1 MFDTDVHM
9 VRSLQA
15 LGNVSLIL
23 QLDIYAK
30 WTVMTL
36 RDSINIL
43 GWTAII
49 TYKWQPVLNWKLSN
63 NVQNKP
69 TEALFSLL

>member
-43 GWTAII
+43 GWTAVI
-49 TYKWQPVLNWKLSN
+49 TYKWQRVLNWKLSN